1 MNIKAFSKEIADYF
15 NLVLNDA
22 DMKRI
27 AYLIEKYNEPV
38 IRETVVYKDRTL
50 RPKPLVKHKLVYVNL
65 VTNEKVDFGDLKTLE
80 AVYRRIDETAAT
92 MWGVDV
98 SQLYHKTR
106 VQEAAYARY
115 MCFMKYTEMG
125 VGCVKIGK
133 RFNRDH
139 TTILAGVQQ
148 GEDLLATKSQPFT
161 YMYERF
167 IEKVG
172 DPFAAAGYS
181 VIEEEDLMKAV

>member
-15 NLVLNDA
+15 NLVLNEA

-27 AYLIEKYNEPV
+27 AYLLEKYSQPIVKEVV
-38 IRETVVYKDRTL
+38 IYKDRTI
-50 RPKPLVKHKLVYVNL
+50 RPKPMIKHRLVYVNL
-65 VTNEKVDFGDLKTLE
+65 VTGEKVDFGDLKTLE
-80 AVYRRIDETAAT
+80 GVYSKIDETAAL

-106 VQEAAYARY
+106 VQEAVYARY
-115 MCFMKYTEMG
+115 MCFLKYQDMG
-125 VGCVKIGK
+125 VSCVKIGK

-139 TTILAGVQQ
+139 STILAGIQQ
-148 GEDLLATKSQPFT
+148 ADDLISTKCQPFT
-161 YMYERF
+161 YMYEKF
-167 IEKVG
+167 AEKVG